1 MPEDERD
8 KIKKEITEITKEM
21 GITRK
26 DLSTCRNIKSNKK
39 VGQTIRKGDR
49 EVKDNEYGSRNRG
62 NDR

>member
-8 KIKKEITEITKEM
+8 KIKKEITEITREL

-26 DLSTCRNIKSNKK
+26 DLSTCSNIKSSRKA
-39 VGQTIRKGDR
+39 GETIRKGER